1 MKLRF
6 VRLVRRNEKH
16 GRTFVGGAVR
26 PMSLVIVPK
35 IVPTIATIIIVAAS
49 FWCASGLVA
58 TMFASLVPTSLSP
71 FLLTI
76 KPSVVTPCMAVL
88 LTAAPASHL
97 TGFSMHQRNMYK
109 IWQPFQGGELF
120 VLFQACGWSFYS
132 LGVLLLLV
140 NGIVKLSTPGYMLG
154 VVFLVVFGNAA
165 LLASLYLWT
174 GSSPHN
180 MCGWSPRAVA
190 VHALGTILASAAPSL
205 PPRCCRNLAQPRLA
219 NLFSNAELVDVLRL
233 CALVAA
239 ALRWHLSARCRSWL
253 PYMNRPAKTVRVA
266 LSEAVTDTGTCAT
279 REASGTRGA
288 LGSELTE
295 SDERFEWCGNHVYEA
310 HSGKPCSTNS
320 PDHLTLRRGD
330 RVMEIMKFKA
340 RAQLRDLTCTVTTYK
355 KTWGAYVPV
364 HTRRTELGTFEEQ
377 AADEPPYEFHMPPDD
392 VPNSFVVCGEYKVS
406 IAFDSASTGQ
416 KPLLVRHAWS
426 KIS

>member
-1 MKLRF
+1 MFRQKHNFGLLPTAELE
-6 VRLVRRNEKH
+6 LVRDE
-16 GRTFVGGAVR
+16 RTTIVGGAVR
-26 PMSLVIVPK
+26 SMSLVIAPK
-35 IVPTIATIIIVAAS
+35 VVPTIATIVIVAAS

-71 FLLTI
+71 FLLMI
-76 KPSVVTPCMAVL
+76 KPSIVTPCMAVL

-120 VLFQACGWSFYS
+120 VLFQACGWSLYS
-132 LGVLLLLV
+132 LGLLLLLV
-140 NGIVKLSTPGYMLG
+140 NGIVKLSTPGYLG
-154 VVFLVVFGNAA
+154 VVFLVVAGNAA
-165 LLASLYLWT
+165 LLASLYLW
-174 GSSPHN
+174 
-180 MCGWSPRAVA
+180 SPRAVA
-190 VHALGTILASAAPSL
+190 AHALGTILACAAPSL
-205 PPRCCRNLAQPRLA
+205 PPCRCRTLAQPRPA
-219 NLFSNAELVDVLRL
+219 NLSSNTKLVEVLRL

-239 ALRWHLSARCRSWL
+239 ALRWHLCARIRSWF
-253 PYMNRPAKTVRVA
+253 PYTYRSAETARVA

-279 REASGTRGA
+279 REASGTLGA
-288 LGSELTE
+288 LGSELIE

-310 HSGKPCSTNS
+310 HSGEPCSTDR
-320 PDHLTLRRGD
+320 PDHLFLKRGD
-330 RVMEIMKFKA
+330 RVMEIIKFKA
-340 RAQLRDLTCTVTTYK
+340 RTQLRDLACTVTTYK
-355 KTWGAYVPV
+355 KTWGTYVHV
-364 HTRRTELGTFEEQ
+364 HTRKTKLGTYEEQ